1 MTKVEAT
8 TRLCEI
14 AAGLK
19 DLEGQA
25 AQLQVELAEVIEALQ
40 KE

>member
-1 MTKVEAT
+1 MTKLEAT

-14 AAGLK
+14 SAGLK

-25 AQLQVELAEVIEALQ
+25 TQLQVELAEVIEALQ
-40 KE
+40 QE